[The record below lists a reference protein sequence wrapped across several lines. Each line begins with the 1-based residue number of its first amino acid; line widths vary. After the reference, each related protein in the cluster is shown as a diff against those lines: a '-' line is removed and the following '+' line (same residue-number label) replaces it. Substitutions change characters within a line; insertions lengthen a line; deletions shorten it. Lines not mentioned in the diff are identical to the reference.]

1 MERMKK
7 MYGFSIA
14 ARASV
19 ILSDCLARRT
29 PAKTRTEPQPLAQAG
44 LCRPGKRCAYC
55 ISLVSS
61 RLSAVAIL
69 FFRRYLWRMIQV
81 VNIVN
86 YSDNVT
92 LLYVVSAYSE
102 PDTGTGSA
110 AFESGVIAYLWSLL

>member
-1 MERMKK
+1 
-7 MYGFSIA
+7 
-14 ARASV
+14 
-19 ILSDCLARRT
+19 
-29 PAKTRTEPQPLAQAG
+29 
-44 LCRPGKRCAYC
+44 
-55 ISLVSS
+55 
-61 RLSAVAIL
+61 
-69 FFRRYLWRMIQV
+69 MIQV